1 MPDDWL
7 ATGTGDM
14 IDNVN
19 FSPRNRPTT
28 TTHYMSFIRC
38 KFLKCVIN
46 VPFSKDDALVV
57 T

>member
-7 ATGTGDM
+7 ATGTGEM
-14 IDNVN
+14 IDSVN

-46 VPFSKDDALVV
+46 VPFSKDDDLVV